1 MKMYDKKSTNVVE
14 AVDFYSDGTVLVYDP
29 NLGARQNGNGWITI
43 KRNRLIPVDY
53 AEMFINGISKT
64 EKNKIKERLTLTN
77 AWWIATDGRAFDNI
91 DDAIK
96 YEKKLM
102 DDEKMFS

>member
-43 KRNRLIPVDY
+43 NRKRLIPADY
-53 AEMFINGISKT
+53 AEMFISGMSKT
-64 EKNKIKERLTLTN
+64 EKNKIKDRLTLYYAEWMTS
-77 AWWIATDGRAFDNI
+77 DGEVYKDI
-91 DDAIK
+91 DLALNH
-96 YEKKLM
+96 EKQLM
-102 DDEKMFS
+102 ESEKIS